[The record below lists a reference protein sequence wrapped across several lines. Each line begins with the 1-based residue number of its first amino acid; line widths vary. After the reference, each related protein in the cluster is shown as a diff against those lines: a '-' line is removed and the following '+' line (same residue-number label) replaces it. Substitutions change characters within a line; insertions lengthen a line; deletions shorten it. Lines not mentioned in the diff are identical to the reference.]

1 LAVST
6 ERENP
11 HPAPF
16 PLALPVRCIYSV
28 MDKKKGVVLDP
39 YCGSGTTLV
48 GAKLLGHN
56 YIGIEISKEYIKF
69 VEERLK
75 NYKKESKFAKE
86 EINRHVVVKTFE
98 ERKEMGEFTGRYTPQ
113 NKKKI

>member
-1 LAVST
+1 
-6 ERENP
+6 
-11 HPAPF
+11 
-16 PLALPVRCIYSV
+16 